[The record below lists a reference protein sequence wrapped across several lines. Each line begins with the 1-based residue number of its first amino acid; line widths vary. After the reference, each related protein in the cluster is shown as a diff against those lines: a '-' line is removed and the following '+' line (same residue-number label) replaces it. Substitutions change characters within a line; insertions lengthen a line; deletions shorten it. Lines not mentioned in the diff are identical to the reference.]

1 MPRRLGSR
9 IIHLRYLKNACTA
22 QVSSTYTYAA
32 PILDLLRHCL
42 SPLASRRLRVEY
54 GDAFESSTETNI
66 RTVTWLER
74 AGASDRATVPRGE
87 EKEGEARGWAGD
99 GDGGNYNHSAD
110 G

>member
-1 MPRRLGSR
+1 MPRRLGLR

-54 GDAFESSTETNI
+54 GDAFESSTETDE
-66 RTVTWLER
+66 RTAPRFKR
-74 AGASDRATVPRGE
+74 ARAPDRATVPRGE
-87 EKEGEARGWAGD
+87 EKEGEGRGCAGD
-99 GDGGNYNHSAD
+99 GEGGN
-110 G
+110 